1 MWLDIYNNLTNAE
14 KERFAK
20 LVNYLLNKTFVCREI
35 YETKDKLGKIN
46 ADYRFIEK
54 FYDLFEGYLKVINY
68 KLATDEV
75 IGVIYLEN
83 DYGYNKLR
91 LDKLTTLVLFT
102 LRSIYDEEKERNATS
117 SVVYISTASLI
128 YKLLELK
135 VVSKKPTMKDI
146 VESIR
151 LLVNQNILTKIEGNI
166 EDSACQLAILPT
178 ILIVVSNE
186 KIDAIYS
193 MVFQDEKELPINLNQ
208 EVDDS
213 VFNLEEKKEENADEI
228 IEENSIN

>member
-1 MWLDIYNNLTNAE
+1 MWLDNYNNLTNGE
-14 KERFAK
+14 KERFSK
-20 LVNYLLNKTFVCREI
+20 LTNYLLNKTFVTREI
-35 YETKDKLGKIN
+35 FETKDKLGKIN

-54 FYDLFEGYLKVINY
+54 YYDLFEGYLKVMNY
-68 KLATDEV
+68 ILKTDEV
-75 IGVIYLEN
+75 LGIIYLEN

-102 LRSIYDEEKERNATS
+102 LRTIYDEEKEKNATS

-135 VVSKKPTMKDI
+135 IVSKKPTMKDM
-146 VESIR
+146 VDSIR
-151 LLVNQNILTKIEGNI
+151 LLINQNVLTKIEGNI

-178 ILIVVSNE
+178 ILLVVSNE

-213 VFNLEEKKEENADEI
+213 VFNLESEVTNNETT
-228 IEENSIN
+228 EENSIN

>member
-1 MWLDIYNNLTNAE
+1 MWLENYNNLTNAE
-14 KERFAK
+14 RERFAK
-20 LVNYLLNKTFVCREI
+20 LANYLLNKTFVTREI

-54 FYDLFEGYLKVINY
+54 YYDLFEGYLKVMNY
-68 KLATDEV
+68 IIKTDETL
-75 IGVIYLEN
+75 GVIYLEN
-83 DYGYNKLR
+83 DYGYNKIR

-102 LRSIYDEEKERNATS
+102 LRTIYDEEKEKNATS
-117 SVVYISTASLI
+117 NVVYISTASLV

-135 VVSKKPTMKDI
+135 IVTKKPTMKDMI
-146 VESIR
+146 ESIR
-151 LLVNQNILTKIEGNI
+151 LLLSQNILTKIEGNI

-178 ILIVVSNE
+178 ILLIVSNE

-208 EVDDS
+208 EIDDS
-213 VFNLEEKKEENADEI
+213 VFNLEQGEETNEDI
-228 IEENSIN
+228 KENSFN

>member
-1 MWLDIYNNLTNAE
+1 MWLDTYNNLTNAE
-14 KERFAK
+14 KERFSK
-20 LVNYLLNKTFVCREI
+20 LVNYLLNKTYVCREI
-35 YETKDKLGKIN
+35 YESKDKLGKIN

-68 KLATDEV
+68 TLKTDEV

-83 DYGYNKLR
+83 EYGYNKLR

-102 LRSIYDEEKERNATS
+102 LRTIYDEEKERNASS
-117 SVVYISTASLI
+117 SVVYITTASLI

-146 VESIR
+146 TESLRI
-151 LLVNQNILTKIEGNI
+151 LVTQNIINKIEGSLD
-166 EDSACQLAILPT
+166 DSACQLAILPT
-178 ILIVVSNE
+178 ILLVVSNE

-193 MVFQDEKELPINLNQ
+193 MVFQEEKELPINLNQ

-213 VFNLEEKKEENADEI
+213 VFNLEQEVEVHEEI
-228 IEENSIN
+228 K

>member
-1 MWLDIYNNLTNAE
+1 MWLDNYNNLTNAE

-20 LVNYLLNKTFVCREI
+20 LTNYLLSKTFVTREI
-35 YETKDKLGKIN
+35 FETKDKLGKIN

-54 FYDLFEGYLKVINY
+54 YYDLFEGYLKVINY
-68 KLATDEV
+68 ILKTDEA

-91 LDKLTTLVLFT
+91 LDKLTTLILFT
-102 LRSIYDEEKERNATS
+102 LRTIYDEEKEKNATS
-117 SVVYISTASLI
+117 SVVYITTASLI

-135 VVSKKPTMKDI
+135 LVSKKPTMKDM

-151 LLVNQNILTKIEGNI
+151 LLTTQNILTKIEGNI

-178 ILIVVSNE
+178 ILLVVSNE

-193 MVFQDEKELPINLNQ
+193 MVFQEEKELPINLNQ

-213 VFNLEEKKEENADEI
+213 VFNLEQGE
-228 IEENSIN
+228 

>member
-1 MWLDIYNNLTNAE
+1 MWLDTYNNLTNAE
-14 KERFAK
+14 KERFSK

-68 KLATDEV
+68 TLKTDEV

-83 DYGYNKLR
+83 EYGYNKLR

-146 VESIR
+146 TESLRI
-151 LLVNQNILTKIEGNI
+151 LVTQNILTKIEGSI
-166 EDSACQLAILPT
+166 DDSACQLAILPT
-178 ILIVVSNE
+178 ILLIVSNE
-186 KIDAIYS
+186 KVDAIYS

-213 VFNLEEKKEENADEI
+213 VFNLDQEVQVHEDIK
-228 IEENSIN
+228 

>member
-1 MWLDIYNNLTNAE
+1 MWLENYNNLTNAE

-20 LVNYLLNKTFVCREI
+20 LANYLLNKTFVTREI
-35 YETKDKLGKIN
+35 FETKDKLGKIN

-54 FYDLFEGYLKVINY
+54 YYDLFEGYLKVMNY
-68 KLATDEV
+68 LLKTDETL
-75 IGVIYLEN
+75 GVIYLEN

-102 LRSIYDEEKERNATS
+102 LRTIYDEEKEKNATS
-117 SVVYISTASLI
+117 SVVYVTTASLI

-135 VVSKKPTMKDI
+135 IVAKKPTMKDI

-151 LLVNQNILTKIEGNI
+151 LLVTQNILTKIEGNI
-166 EDSACQLAILPT
+166 EDSSCQLAILPT
-178 ILIVVSNE
+178 ILLVVSNE

-193 MVFQDEKELPINLNQ
+193 MVFQEEKELPINLNQ

-213 VFNLEEKKEENADEI
+213 VFNLTEGGTTNETV
-228 IEENSIN
+228 EENSIN

>member
-1 MWLDIYNNLTNAE
+1 MWLENYNNLTNAE

-20 LVNYLLNKTFVCREI
+20 LVNYLLNKTFVTREI
-35 YETKDKLGKIN
+35 FETKDKLGKIN

-68 KLATDEV
+68 TLKTDEV

-83 DYGYNKLR
+83 EYGYNKLR

-102 LRSIYDEEKERNATS
+102 LRTIYDEEKERNASS

-135 VVSKKPTMKDI
+135 VVSKKPTMKNITDSLRI
-146 VESIR
+146 
-151 LLVNQNILTKIEGNI
+151 LVTQNILTKIEGSLD
-166 EDSACQLAILPT
+166 DSACQLAILPT
-178 ILIVVSNE
+178 ILLIVSNE

-208 EVDDS
+208 EIDDS
-213 VFNLEEKKEENADEI
+213 VFNLEQEVQVHEDIK
-228 IEENSIN
+228 

>member
-1 MWLDIYNNLTNAE
+1 MWLENYNNLTNAE

-20 LVNYLLNKTFVCREI
+20 LVNYLLNKTFVTREI
-35 YETKDKLGKIN
+35 FETKDKIGKIN

-54 FYDLFEGYLKVINY
+54 YYDLFEGYLKVINY
-68 KLATDEV
+68 VLKTDEV

-91 LDKLTTLVLFT
+91 LDKLTTLILFT
-102 LRSIYDEEKERNATS
+102 LRTIYDEEKEKNATS

-135 VVSKKPTMKDI
+135 IIAKKPTMKDML
-146 VESIR
+146 ESIR
-151 LLVNQNILTKIEGNI
+151 LLINQNILTKIDGNI

-178 ILIVVSNE
+178 ILLVVSNE

-208 EVDDS
+208 EIDDS
-213 VFNLEEKKEENADEI
+213 VFNLESEVTSNETT
-228 IEENSIN
+228 EENSIN

>member
-1 MWLDIYNNLTNAE
+1 MWLDTYNNLTNAE

-20 LVNYLLNKTFVCREI
+20 LINYLLNKTFVTREI
-35 YETKDKLGKIN
+35 FESKDKIGKIN
-46 ADYRFIEK
+46 ADYRFIER

-68 KLATDEV
+68 VLRTDEV
-75 IGVIYLEN
+75 IGVIYVEN

-102 LRSIYDEEKERNATS
+102 LRTIYDEEKEKNATS
-117 SVVYISTASLI
+117 SVVYISIASLI

-135 VVSKKPTMKDI
+135 IVAKKPTMKDMI
-146 VESIR
+146 ESIR
-151 LLVNQNILTKIEGNI
+151 LLITQNILTKIEGNI
-166 EDSACQLAILPT
+166 EDSSCQLAILPT
-178 ILIVVSNE
+178 ILLVVSNE

-213 VFNLEEKKEENADEI
+213 VFNLQEGVTTNETV
-228 IEENSIN
+228 EENSIN

>member
-1 MWLDIYNNLTNAE
+1 MWLDTYNNLTNGE

-35 YETKDKLGKIN
+35 HETRDKLGKIN

-54 FYDLFEGYLKVINY
+54 FYDLFDGYLKVINY
-68 KLATDEV
+68 KLVTDEV
-75 IGVIYLEN
+75 LGVIYLEN
-83 DYGYNKLR
+83 EYGYNKLR

-102 LRSIYDEEKERNATS
+102 LRTIYDEEKEKNATS
-117 SVVYISTASLI
+117 SVVYITTASLI

-135 VVSKKPTMKDI
+135 IVAKKPTMKDI

-151 LLVNQNILTKIEGNI
+151 LLVNQNILTKIEGNM

-178 ILIVVSNE
+178 ILLVVSNE

-213 VFNLEEKKEENADEI
+213 VFNLDQKEATTNEV
-228 IEENSIN
+228 IEENSAN

>member
-1 MWLDIYNNLTNAE
+1 MWLDTYNNLTNAE
-14 KERFAK
+14 KERFSK
-20 LVNYLLNKTFVCREI
+20 LVNYLLNKTYVSREI

-54 FYDLFEGYLKVINY
+54 YYDLFEGYLKVINY
-68 KLATDEV
+68 ILKTDEV

-83 DYGYNKLR
+83 EYGYNKLR

-102 LRSIYDEEKERNATS
+102 LRTIYDEEKERNASS

-135 VVSKKPTMKDI
+135 VVSKKPTMKNITDSLRI
-146 VESIR
+146 
-151 LLVNQNILTKIEGNI
+151 LVTQNILTKIEGSLD
-166 EDSACQLAILPT
+166 DSACQLAILPT
-178 ILIVVSNE
+178 ILLIVSNE

-208 EVDDS
+208 EIDDS
-213 VFNLEEKKEENADEI
+213 VFNLEQEVQVHEDIK
-228 IEENSIN
+228 

>member
-1 MWLDIYNNLTNAE
+1 MWLDTYNNLTNAE
-14 KERFAK
+14 KERFSK
-20 LVNYLLNKTFVCREI
+20 LVNYLLNKTYVCREI

-68 KLATDEV
+68 TLKTDEV

-83 DYGYNKLR
+83 EYGYNKLR

-102 LRSIYDEEKERNATS
+102 LRTIYDEEKERNASS

-135 VVSKKPTMKDI
+135 VVSKKPTMKNITDSLRI
-146 VESIR
+146 
-151 LLVNQNILTKIEGNI
+151 LVTQNILTKIEGSLD
-166 EDSACQLAILPT
+166 DSACQLAILPT
-178 ILIVVSNE
+178 ILLIVSNE

-208 EVDDS
+208 EIDDS
-213 VFNLEEKKEENADEI
+213 VFNLEQEVQVHEDIK
-228 IEENSIN
+228 

>member
-1 MWLDIYNNLTNAE
+1 MWLDTYNNLTNAE

-20 LVNYLLNKTFVCREI
+20 LVNYLMNKTYVSREI

-54 FYDLFEGYLKVINY
+54 YYDLLKVINY
-68 KLATDEV
+68 VLKTDEV

-83 DYGYNKLR
+83 EYGYNKLR

-102 LRSIYDEEKERNATS
+102 LRTIYDEEKERNATS
-117 SVVYISTASLI
+117 SVVYITTASLI

-146 VESIR
+146 VDSIR
-151 LLVNQNILTKIEGNI
+151 LLVNQNILTKIEGSI
-166 EDSACQLAILPT
+166 DDSACQLAILPT
-178 ILIVVSNE
+178 ILLAVSNE

-193 MVFQDEKELPINLNQ
+193 MVFQEEKELPINLNQ

-213 VFNLEEKKEENADEI
+213 VFNLE
-228 IEENSIN
+228 

>member
-1 MWLDIYNNLTNAE
+1 MWLDNYNNLTNAE

-20 LVNYLLNKTFVCREI
+20 LTNYLLNKTFVTREI

-54 FYDLFEGYLKVINY
+54 YYDLFEGYLKVMKY
-68 KLATDEV
+68 LLKTDEV
-75 IGVIYLEN
+75 IGVIYVEN

-102 LRSIYDEEKERNATS
+102 LRTIYDEEKEKNATS
-117 SVVYISTASLI
+117 SVVYITTASLI

-135 VVSKKPTMKDI
+135 IVARKPTMKDI

-151 LLVNQNILTKIEGNI
+151 LLVTQNILTKIEGNI

-178 ILIVVSNE
+178 ILLVVSNE

-213 VFNLEEKKEENADEI
+213 VFNLTEGGTTNETV
-228 IEENSIN
+228 EENSIN

>member
-1 MWLDIYNNLTNAE
+1 MWLDTYNNLTNAE

-20 LVNYLLNKTFVCREI
+20 LVNYLLNKTFVTREI
-35 YETKDKLGKIN
+35 FESRDKIGKIN

-54 FYDLFEGYLKVINY
+54 YYDLFEGYLKVINY
-68 KLATDEV
+68 LLKTDEAL
-75 IGVIYLEN
+75 GVIYIEN
-83 DYGYNKLR
+83 DYGYNKVR

-102 LRSIYDEEKERNATS
+102 LRTMYDEEKEKNATS

-135 VVSKKPTMKDI
+135 IVSKKPTMKDML
-146 VESIR
+146 ESIR
-151 LLVNQNILTKIEGNI
+151 LLIAQNILTRIEGNI
-166 EDSACQLAILPT
+166 EDSSCQLAILPT
-178 ILIVVSNE
+178 ILLIVSNE

-213 VFNLEEKKEENADEI
+213 VFNLSEGVTTNEI
-228 IEENSIN
+228 VEENSIN

>member
-1 MWLDIYNNLTNAE
+1 MWLDNYNNLTNGE
-14 KERFAK
+14 KERFSK
-20 LVNYLLNKTFVCREI
+20 LANYLLNKTFVTREI
-35 YETKDKLGKIN
+35 FETKDKLGKIN

-54 FYDLFEGYLKVINY
+54 YYDLFEGYLKVMNY
-68 KLATDEV
+68 ILKTDEV
-75 IGVIYLEN
+75 LGIIYLEN

-102 LRSIYDEEKERNATS
+102 LRTIYDEEKEKNATS

-135 VVSKKPTMKDI
+135 IVSKKPTMKDM
-146 VESIR
+146 VDSIR
-151 LLVNQNILTKIEGNI
+151 LLINQNVLTKIEGNI

-178 ILIVVSNE
+178 ILLVVSNE

-213 VFNLEEKKEENADEI
+213 VFNLESEVTNNETT
-228 IEENSIN
+228 EENSIN

>member
-1 MWLDIYNNLTNAE
+1 MWLENYNNLTNAE

-20 LVNYLLNKTFVCREI
+20 LANYLLNKTFVTREI
-35 YETKDKLGKIN
+35 FETKDKLGKIN

-54 FYDLFEGYLKVINY
+54 YYDLFEGYLKVMNY
-68 KLATDEV
+68 LLKTDETL
-75 IGVIYLEN
+75 GVIYLEN

-102 LRSIYDEEKERNATS
+102 LRTIYDEEKEKNATS
-117 SVVYISTASLI
+117 SVVYVTTAGLI

-135 VVSKKPTMKDI
+135 IVAKKPTMKDI

-151 LLVNQNILTKIEGNI
+151 LLVTQNILTKIEGNI
-166 EDSACQLAILPT
+166 EDSSCQLAILPT
-178 ILIVVSNE
+178 ILLVVSNE

-193 MVFQDEKELPINLNQ
+193 MVFQEEKELPINLNQ

-213 VFNLEEKKEENADEI
+213 VFNLTEGGTTNETV
-228 IEENSIN
+228 EENSIN

>member
-1 MWLDIYNNLTNAE
+1 MWLENYNNLTNAE
-14 KERFAK
+14 KERFSK
-20 LVNYLLNKTFVCREI
+20 LVNYLLNKTFVTREI
-35 YETKDKLGKIN
+35 YETKDRLGKIN

-54 FYDLFEGYLKVINY
+54 YYDLFEGYLKVINY
-68 KLATDEV
+68 VLKTDEA

-91 LDKLTTLVLFT
+91 LDKLTTLILFT
-102 LRSIYDEEKERNATS
+102 LRTIYDEEKEKNATS

-135 VVSKKPTMKDI
+135 IVSKKPTMKDM

-151 LLVNQNILTKIEGNI
+151 LLINQNILTKIDGNM
-166 EDSACQLAILPT
+166 EDSSCQLAILPT
-178 ILIVVSNE
+178 ILIIVSNE

-193 MVFQDEKELPINLNQ
+193 MVFQEEKELPINLTQ
-208 EVDDS
+208 EMDDS
-213 VFNLEEKKEENADEI
+213 VFNLSEGVTINETVK
-228 IEENSIN
+228 ENSIN

>member
-1 MWLDIYNNLTNAE
+1 MWLDTYNNLTNAE

-20 LVNYLLNKTFVCREI
+20 LVNYLLNKTFVTREI
-35 YETKDKLGKIN
+35 FESRDKIGKIN

-54 FYDLFEGYLKVINY
+54 YYDLFEGYLKVINY
-68 KLATDEV
+68 ILRTDEAL
-75 IGVIYLEN
+75 GVIYLEN

-102 LRSIYDEEKERNATS
+102 LRTIYDEEKEKNATS

-135 VVSKKPTMKDI
+135 IVSKKPTMKDML
-146 VESIR
+146 ESIR
-151 LLVNQNILTKIEGNI
+151 LLIAQNILTRIEGNL
-166 EDSACQLAILPT
+166 EDSSCQLAILPT
-178 ILIVVSNE
+178 ILLIVSNE

-213 VFNLEEKKEENADEI
+213 VFNLSEEGTTNEI
-228 IEENSIN
+228 VEENSIN

>member
-1 MWLDIYNNLTNAE
+1 MWLDTYNNLTNAE

-20 LVNYLLNKTFVCREI
+20 LVNYLLNKTFVTREI
-35 YETKDKLGKIN
+35 FESKDKIGKIN

-68 KLATDEV
+68 TMKTDEE

-83 DYGYNKLR
+83 EYGYNKLR
-91 LDKLTTLVLFT
+91 LDKLTTLILFT
-102 LRSIYDEEKERNATS
+102 LRSIYDEEKERNASS
-117 SVVYISTASLI
+117 SVVYITTASLI

-146 VESIR
+146 TESIR
-151 LLVNQNILTKIEGNI
+151 LLVTQNILNKIEGSLD
-166 EDSACQLAILPT
+166 DSACQLAILPT
-178 ILIVVSNE
+178 ILLIVSNE

-193 MVFQDEKELPINLNQ
+193 MVFQEEKELPINLNQ

-213 VFNLEEKKEENADEI
+213 VFNLEQEVDANEDTE
-228 IEENSIN
+228 